1 MAREMTGP
9 EDATKK
15 NLKKEEEEEEGEDVG
30 DAYTRRRCVFFS
42 GPGWRKRTE
51 DFSKCFIL

>member
-15 NLKKEEEEEEGEDVG
+15 NLKKEGVEGEDVG